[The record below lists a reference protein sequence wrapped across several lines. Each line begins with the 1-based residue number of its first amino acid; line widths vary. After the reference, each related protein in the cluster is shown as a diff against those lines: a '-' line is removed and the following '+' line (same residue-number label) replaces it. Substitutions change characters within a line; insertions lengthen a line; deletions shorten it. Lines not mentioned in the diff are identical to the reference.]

1 MCEGRNNTCKAPWT
15 NTTLSDH
22 RFCTGCR
29 IEHDSLM
36 AAGLGKRA
44 IAGDWYLIPEALGL
58 LDEVRKFAAMLESE
72 IRQADLESD
81 GHLDPE
87 AHEDDFAIGDEA
99 FYNLSATEHG
109 IVRVIGKRSTDNG
122 VEYNTLSEY
131 GMERWVRWSKLTEL
145 VTA

>member
-1 MCEGRNNTCKAPWT
+1 MCEGRNNTCKSPWT

-29 IEHDSLM
+29 IEHDSFM

-44 IAGDWYLIPEALGL
+44 IEGDWYLIPEALGL
-58 LDEVRKFAAMLESE
+58 LDEVRKFA
-72 IRQADLESD
+72 
-81 GHLDPE
+81 
-87 AHEDDFAIGDEA
+87 
-99 FYNLSATEHG
+99 FYNLSATDHG

-122 VEYNTLSEY
+122 IEYNTLSEY
-131 GMERWVRWSKLTEL
+131 GLERWVRWSKLTEL